1 MGVIRNIKIKRLT
14 IEKVNIAIQEISNL
28 IDISKNVDEKPMTE
42 KEALQML
49 IYRFYKV
56 HNIPPA
62 MGPNEN
68 ALQLFGSYIIELVN
82 MEIPIIGDKQG
93 VQLVISTIAINTL
106 AKDWLQ
112 EIGWV

>member
-1 MGVIRNIKIKRLT
+1 
-14 IEKVNIAIQEISNL
+14 
-28 IDISKNVDEKPMTE
+28 
-42 KEALQML
+42 
-49 IYRFYKV
+49 
-56 HNIPPA
+56 

-82 MEIPIIGDKQG
+82 MEIPIIGDKQE